1 MSVMGSAGGGRD
13 VDASVVTKAP
23 SSGGGVLMMGGGCW
37 MGGRGPMDKL
47 SFLLRF
53 AENLKLPY
61 EIHVFERSLGPPG

>member
-1 MSVMGSAGGGRD
+1 MAAGGGGG
-13 VDASVVTKAP
+13 VEE
-23 SSGGGVLMMGGGCW
+23 GGGGGAGLGGGRA
-37 MGGRGPMDKL
+37 GGGGGGGGGPMDKL